1 MCRTHQCTD
10 TFLHLLS
17 TLSSAEACF
26 ILVCRPAHAL
36 YFATYELAKETLGG
50 NEGGH
55 HPGSTAIA
63 GAIATIVNDAV
74 MTPSDVIKQRLQ
86 VANSPYRGVL
96 DCVLRVRR
104 EEGLGAFFKS
114 YRTTVSFS
122 ILCL

>member
-1 MCRTHQCTD
+1 MS
-10 TFLHLLS
+10 HL
-17 TLSSAEACF
+17 A
-26 ILVCRPAHAL
+26 CRPAHAL

-55 HPGSTAIA
+55 HPGSTATA
-63 GAIATIVNDAV
+63 GAIATIVNDGF

-96 DCVLRVRR
+96 DCVLRVQR

-114 YRTTVSFS
+114 YRTTVSS
-122 ILCL
+122 LT